1 MKVNQMSFDE
11 MTVDEMSCYHA
22 AAVVLLG
29 ERGIREG
36 EAEIGKKEKELKSC
50 IFSLF
55 STDNNFN
62 LFFSLHIHLHSLSHS
77 LSLRLTH
84 AQSPFLS
91 LSLSQN
97 NNILWMLQQSPIGK
111 QCFLVEKEDS
121 FLQWYSLEG
130 GSKFISS
137 GLPTKTSTPNVC

>member
-1 MKVNQMSFDE
+1 MNVNQMSFAE

-62 LFFSLHIHLHSLSHS
+62 LFSPCTYTCTLSHS
-77 LSLRLTH
+77 PPHTLTV
-84 AQSPFLS
+84 S
-91 LSLSQN
+91 LSLPFTLS
-97 NNILWMLQQSPIGK
+97 
-111 QCFLVEKEDS
+111 E
-121 FLQWYSLEG
+121 
-130 GSKFISS
+130 
-137 GLPTKTSTPNVC
+137 